1 MIILLHH
8 CIPALNIYR
17 ILCIYIKISR
27 NNPGSVDIRVKNK
40 ERKAHLRFQS
50 TDRAI
55 ILNLRGDFW
64 TERERRWNFSRVQRK
79 KNREK
84 ENRAKMKCNTAQ
96 CEKPTFWSLFLSK
109 LGQFGT
115 FSVKKSKFQTKYP
128 LELPKNCIPTTKNRQ
143 ITVFATGYQ
152 NTR

>member
-40 ERKAHLRFQS
+40 ELKAHLRFQS

-64 TERERRWNFSRVQRK
+64 TERERR
-79 KNREK
+79 
-84 ENRAKMKCNTAQ
+84 
-96 CEKPTFWSLFLSK
+96 
-109 LGQFGT
+109 
-115 FSVKKSKFQTKYP
+115 
-128 LELPKNCIPTTKNRQ
+128 
-143 ITVFATGYQ
+143 
-152 NTR
+152 